1 MNKEDKEELS
11 NNIDKYIDRK
21 EYCAKL
27 KAMKDLEED
36 SIKKGLLEE
45 EYDSVCNGMDLCNEI
60 QRKNTPH

>member
-11 NNIDKYIDRK
+11 NKIDDGVNKVINKK

-45 EYDSVCNGMDLCNEI
+45 EYKTVCNGMQE
-60 QRKNTPH
+60 KNTP